1 MTTAKNDDFI
11 ALQLEHFGNEPI
23 FDKWEGTLGL
33 PPFLPVGKTLLA
45 MLISQLDAS
54 NHVDTVV
61 LVCQLE
67 IKILQLPGQLVR
79 FQNAFF

>member
-45 MLISQLDAS
+45 MLIS
-54 NHVDTVV
+54 
-61 LVCQLE
+61 
-67 IKILQLPGQLVR
+67 
-79 FQNAFF
+79 